1 MKVNTERMRLRMLKL
16 VFDAR
21 ALAAATGLS
30 VSTVNK
36 ALRGGI
42 IRPLTVG
49 KISKALEVDP
59 AALILEDTRDE
70 G

>member
-1 MKVNTERMRLRMLKL
+1 MKVNTERMRLRMLEL

-36 ALRGGI
+36 ALRGEI

-49 KISKALEVDP
+49 KISRALEVDP
-59 AALILEDTRDE
+59 AELVLPE
-70 G
+70 GVAE